1 MKIAPFSPANTL
13 VKARKVNA
21 TYGGQEEVYL
31 TADALIQGLNTGTV
45 LKTTFTGLQ
54 VQTMGSSPL
63 ALNTPNGFIP
73 VQISIVISN
82 TTIPFD
88 FSQSDS
94 IFITDG
100 QVLFDGSTVLQNLT
114 DNIPHLIRQ
123 ESLGRPYTAPLLMT
137 TKDSGDATE
146 GDSTVDV
153 YVFGYYL

>member
-1 MKIAPFSPANTL
+1 MVTGDSI
-13 VKARKVNA
+13 
-21 TYGGQEEVYL
+21 
-31 TADALIQGLNTGTV
+31 IQSLSVGV
-45 LKTTFTGLQ
+45 SIKSTFTGLQ

-88 FSQSDS
+88 FSLSDS

-100 QVLFDGSTVLQNLT
+100 SVIFDGSTALQNLT

-123 ESLGRPYTAPLLMT
+123 ESLGRSYIAPLTMT
-137 TKDSGDATE
+137 TKVGGDATE

-153 YVFGYYL
+153 YAFGYYL